1 MTTVMEKQGE
11 THVDIEQQQQQQ
23 QPSNRGRSS
32 SAAAAYEESD
42 GGASDGSLC
51 FSDAEDQRSW
61 HSPYNG
67 GGGSGGGGGGGGN
80 SYEDC
85 DRLSNVSDLEIGRV
99 ITEQPNRHSS
109 VSSDRGSVVD
119 LESGGGGGGASAPEI
134 NKVVQQQHS
143 TKVVVVVDNSVK
155 DCRICHLSLDS
166 TNQESGI
173 PIELGCSCKEDLAA
187 AHKHCAEA
195 WFKIKGNKTCEI
207 CGSVARNVVGVNETE
222 FLDQWNETS
231 GTTAATP
238 APATETRSF
247 WHGHRFLNF
256 LLACMVFAFVI
267 SWLFHFNVPS

>member
-1 MTTVMEKQGE
+1 MILGEMTTVMEKQE
-11 THVDIEQQQQQQ
+11 QTHVDIPQQQQQQ
-23 QPSNRGRSS
+23 LSNRGRSS

-42 GGASDGSLC
+42 GGASDGSLS
-51 FSDAEDQRSW
+51 FSDAEDHRSW

-67 GGGSGGGGGGGGN
+67 GGSGGDGGN
-80 SYEDC
+80 SYVDC

-99 ITEQPNRHSS
+99 ISEQPNRNSS

-119 LESGGGGGGASAPEI
+119 LESGGGNDAPEI
-134 NKVVQQQHS
+134 NKAVQQHLP
-143 TKVVVVVDNSVK
+143 KVVVVVDNSSK

-207 CGSVARNVVGVNETE
+207 CGSVARNVIGGNETE
-222 FLDQWNETS
+222 FMDQWNETS
-231 GTTAATP
+231 NTTAATP